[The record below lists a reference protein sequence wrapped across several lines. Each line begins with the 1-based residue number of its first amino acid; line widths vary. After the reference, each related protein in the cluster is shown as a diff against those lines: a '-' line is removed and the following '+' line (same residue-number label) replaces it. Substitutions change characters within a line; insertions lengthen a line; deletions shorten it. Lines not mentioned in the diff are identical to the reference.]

1 VTQVSRI
8 SVVSDAEAARMVSA
22 ETLADLAER
31 ITASPYR
38 QTPTARSR
46 SRTWR
51 LLIVIPVAAAL
62 AVALLIA
69 TFLFR
74 PGEKVGPVPV
84 GPPNARAAALSFAR
98 HGGHI
103 DVIVRNPMASQARY
117 RAEFAAHHMHITIKM
132 IAASPSVVGTLV
144 YQSANPRSGITII
157 RSRHACYTPGGG
169 WGRCIVGVRV
179 PAGYHGYAAFV
190 FGRPARPGEQYQT
203 AGSVTAPGEAMH
215 GMRFAGRTVAAVL
228 AMLHQRHVT
237 APVYRKDM
245 GIPIRPGRVPRTWY
259 AYAAVPWAPHQ
270 VLLFVGPARTP
281 PQSAPPRHCR
291 PAQPCPSP
299 APSAALS

>member
-1 VTQVSRI
+1 MNQASRI
-8 SVVSDAEAARMVSA
+8 SVISDAEAARMVSA

-31 ITASPYR
+31 ITASPY
-38 QTPTARSR
+38 QEMPTVRSR

-51 LLIVIPVAAAL
+51 LLIVIPVAAAF
-62 AVALLIA
+62 AVALLIV
-69 TFLFR
+69 TSLFR

-84 GPPNARAAALSFAR
+84 GPGKARAEALSFAR
-98 HGGHI
+98 HRGYI

-117 RAEFAAHHMHITIKM
+117 SAEFAARHMHITITM

-144 YQSANPRSGITII
+144 YESGNPHSGITII

-179 PAGYHGYAAFV
+179 PVGYHGHAAFV

-215 GMRFAGRTVAAVL
+215 GLRFAGRTVAAVL
-228 AMLHQRHVT
+228 AMLHQQHVT

-245 GIPIRPGRVPRTWY
+245 GIPIRPGRVPPTWY
-259 AYAAVPWAPHQ
+259 VYDAVPWAPHQ
-270 VLLFVGPARTP
+270 VLLFVGPSRTP

-291 PAQPCPSP
+291 RTQPCPSP
-299 APSAALS
+299 APSAAGS

>member
-1 VTQVSRI
+1 MNQVSRI

-38 QTPTARSR
+38 QTPTVRSR

-51 LLIVIPVAAAL
+51 LLIVIPVAAAF
-62 AVALLIA
+62 AVALLIV
-69 TFLFR
+69 TSLFR

-84 GPPNARAAALSFAR
+84 GPAKARAAALSFAR
-98 HGGHI
+98 HGGYI

-117 RAEFAAHHMHITIKM
+117 SAEFAAHHMHITIKM

-144 YQSANPRSGITII
+144 YESANPRSGITII

-179 PAGYHGYAAFV
+179 PVGYHGHAAFV

-203 AGSVTAPGEAMH
+203 AGSVDRARRGHARAALRWTHGSGRSRDAAP
-215 GMRFAGRTVAAVL
+215 AA
-228 AMLHQRHVT
+228 R
-237 APVYRKDM
+237 D
-245 GIPIRPGRVPRTWY
+245 RPGLPQGHGHTHPPR
-259 AYAAVPWAPHQ
+259 Q
-270 VLLFVGPARTP
+270 GPANLV
-281 PQSAPPRHCR
+281 CI
-291 PAQPCPSP
+291 
-299 APSAALS
+299 